1 MGKEN
6 REHKDSVFVDLFYED
21 ETAKENLLSL
31 YNALHGTDFQDE
43 SLIRKVRVEDVLYK
57 NFKNDIS
64 FEIGDQVIIFGEH
77 QSTVNPNMPLRCLLY
92 AGRAYE
98 QLVDEKARY
107 RSTLVKIQTPEFY
120 TFYNGK
126 QDYPLEQML
135 RLSDAFRI
143 PAGSN
148 SVELTVRVININ
160 SDKAHGLLKKCQV
173 LKEYSLFVQEVRK
186 YAGDGDALKKAI
198 HVCIDRGILKDYLKR
213 KGSEVRNMLI
223 AEYSYE
229 KDIQVKQE
237 EAMQIGWKQGMEK
250 GIEKGIET
258 GRQENKRMVALAML
272 ADKQLSLEKIAEY
285 TGLSMEEVQH
295 LKDGKTA

>member
-1 MGKEN
+1 M
-6 REHKDSVFVDLFYED
+6 
-21 ETAKENLLSL
+21 
-31 YNALHGTDFQDE
+31 
-43 SLIRKVRVEDVLYK
+43 
-57 NFKNDIS
+57 
-64 FEIGDQVIIFGEH
+64 
-77 QSTVNPNMPLRCLLY
+77 
-92 AGRAYE
+92 
-98 QLVDEKARY
+98 
-107 RSTLVKIQTPEFY
+107 KIQTPEFY

-135 RLSDAFRI
+135 RLTDAFQI

-198 HVCIDRGILKDYLKR
+198 HVCIDRGILKEYLKR

-237 EAMQIGWKQGMEK
+237 EAMQIGRKQG
-250 GIEKGIET
+250 IEQG
-258 GRQENKRMVALAML
+258 ML
-272 ADKQLSLEKIAEY
+272 LS
-285 TGLSMEEVQH
+285 G
-295 LKDGKTA
+295 